1 LKNKKI
7 LLFLKKMPIAGGIV
21 FGLVI
26 LSAIFGPMLV
36 PYGPGDQDFSRVL
49 KPPFWQNGGE
59 IKHPLGTD
67 MMGRDIVSRL
77 IHGARVSLFVGLVT
91 VLFSCF
97 IGTWLG
103 MASGYMGG
111 KIDSLIMRL
120 TDIQLSMPYILIAI
134 AIIGALGP
142 SIKNIILVIA
152 VTNWV
157 GYARIIRGEVL
168 TIRQMEFVEAAVV
181 GGCST
186 LRILSLH
193 ILPNVANSITVLAT
207 LDLGRVIIFESA
219 FSFLGLGVQ
228 PPTTSWGS
236 MLADGRIYLT
246 YAWWLA
252 TFPGLAIMFTVLG
265 TNLLGDW
272 LRDTLDPKRKR
283 YVIL

>member
-1 LKNKKI
+1 
-7 LLFLKKMPIAGGIV
+7 MPIAGGAV
-21 FGLVI
+21 LGLVI
-26 LSAIFGPMLV
+26 LSAVFGPFVV
-36 PYGPGDQDFSRVL
+36 PYGPSDQDFTQVL
-49 KPPFWQNGGE
+49 KPPFWQKGGDVR
-59 IKHPLGTD
+59 HLLGTD
-67 MMGRDIVSRL
+67 MMGRDIVSR
-77 IHGARVSLFVGLVT
+77 IIYGARVSLFVGLVT
-91 VLFSCF
+91 VFLSCF

-103 MASGYMGG
+103 MASGYAGG

-142 SIKNIILVIA
+142 SIKNIIIVIA

-157 GYARIIRGEVL
+157 GYARVIRGEVL
-168 TIRQMEFVEAAVV
+168 RIKGMEFIEAAVV
-181 GGCST
+181 TGCSP
-186 LRILSLH
+186 LRILALH
-193 ILPNVANSITVLAT
+193 ILPNVVNSIIVLAT

-272 LRDTLDPKRKR
+272 LRDTLDPRRKR
-283 YVIL
+283 YRMV

>member
-1 LKNKKI
+1 
-7 LLFLKKMPIAGGIV
+7 MPIVGGAV

-26 LSAIFGPMLV
+26 LSAIFGPLLV
-36 PYGPGDQDFSRVL
+36 PYGPADQDFTRVL
-49 KPPFWQNGGE
+49 KPPFWQKGGE

-67 MMGRDIVSRL
+67 MMGRDLVARIL
-77 IHGARVSLFVGLVT
+77 FGARVSLFVGLVT
-91 VLFSCF
+91 VFLSCL

-103 MASGYMGG
+103 MLSGYLGG
-111 KIDSLIMRL
+111 RVDSLIMRL

-152 VTNWV
+152 ITNWV
-157 GYARIIRGEVL
+157 GYARLIRGEVL
-168 TIRQMEFVEAAVV
+168 SIRQMEFIEAAVA

-186 LRILSLH
+186 VRILFHH
-193 ILPNVANSITVLAT
+193 ILPNVVNSLIVLAT

-219 FSFLGLGVQ
+219 FSFLGLGVK
-228 PPTTSWGS
+228 PPMTSWGS

-246 YAWWLA
+246 HAWWLA

-272 LRDTLDPKRKR
+272 LRDMLDPKRKR
-283 YVIL
+283 FYLM

>member
-1 LKNKKI
+1 
-7 LLFLKKMPIAGGIV
+7 
-21 FGLVI
+21 
-26 LSAIFGPMLV
+26 LV
-36 PYGPGDQDFSRVL
+36 PYGPSDQDFTRVL
-49 KPPFWQNGGE
+49 NPPFWQKGGD

-67 MMGRDIVSRL
+67 MMGRDIVSR
-77 IHGARVSLFVGLVT
+77 IIYGARVSFFVGLVT
-91 VLFSCF
+91 VFLSCF

-103 MASGYMGG
+103 MASGYAGG

-134 AIIGALGP
+134 AIIGAIGP
-142 SIKNIILVIA
+142 SIKNIIIVIA
-152 VTNWV
+152 ITNWV
-157 GYARIIRGEVL
+157 GYARVIRGEVL
-168 TIRQMEFVEAAVV
+168 SIKQMEFIEAAVV

-193 ILPNVANSITVLAT
+193 ILPNVANSIIVLAT

-272 LRDTLDPKRKR
+272 LRDILDPKRKR
-283 YVIL
+283 YMMV